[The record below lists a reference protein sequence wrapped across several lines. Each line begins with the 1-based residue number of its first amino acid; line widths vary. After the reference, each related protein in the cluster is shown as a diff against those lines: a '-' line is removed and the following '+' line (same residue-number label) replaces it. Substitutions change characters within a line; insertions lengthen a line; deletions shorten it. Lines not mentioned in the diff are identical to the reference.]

1 MEKRFRPVG
10 MVRILSRRIIV
21 HTYLQYVVFPN
32 ISTSA
37 GTVSKRSH
45 ESSLQR
51 HHLYN
56 LKVYRFAV
64 CFPIFFCGGR
74 LLHFHHPPP
83 PKVEVLQAK
92 RQALNGHL
100 GVTPLGR
107 PWALNES
114 SGVFQASSMH
124 IHIAVRCWD
133 VVQQI
138 HCRWIFGSF
147 RCWQLQASRVY
158 RRVGWLEGGMMI
170 VGYRQM
176 SCSLEQTPGKH
187 KKSVS

>member
-1 MEKRFRPVG
+1 M
-10 MVRILSRRIIV
+10 SSNCS
-21 HTYLQYVVFPN
+21 YLFVVYAIFPN

-45 ESSLQR
+45 ESFLQR

-64 CFPIFFCGGR
+64 RFPIFFCGGR

-107 PWALNES
+107 PWALGES

-133 VVQQI
+133 VV
-138 HCRWIFGSF
+138 
-147 RCWQLQASRVY
+147 
-158 RRVGWLEGGMMI
+158 
-170 VGYRQM
+170 
-176 SCSLEQTPGKH
+176 
-187 KKSVS
+187 